1 MNSIKTTNTT
11 NTTSVVIEEK
21 DGSIYVPNSIFSE
34 DQLSEL
40 EYVTEILDEMM
51 RSKQKSIRKVD
62 EVFIDE
68 SRVVFSEKCVAAA
81 NIIMAIS
88 VFKSFKEQGLLMEN
102 EYLEIVSDEEKR
114 WRNLLSDDNT
124 IMNRIVI
131 EEELYEQKSSNLC
144 ESLN

>member
-1 MNSIKTTNTT
+1 MNSIK
-11 NTTSVVIEEK
+11 TTSVVIEEK

-62 EVFIDE
+62 EVFIDF
-68 SRVVFSEKCVAAA
+68 VKLFLYKLFSEKCVEAA
-81 NIIMAIS
+81 NSIMAIS